1 MPDQAQLSY
10 EPNVARVFNSREET
24 RHYYNK
30 IARIYDLMAEHSEG
44 PMREAGMKM
53 LDVKLGERALEI
65 GFGTGIA
72 LLSWRRRPGR
82 MG

>member
-30 IARIYDLMAEHSEG
+30 IARIYDLMAESTAKA
-44 PMREAGMKM
+44 RCA
-53 LDVKLGERALEI
+53 
-65 GFGTGIA
+65 
-72 LLSWRRRPGR
+72 RPA
-82 MG
+82 